1 MYIYKYVYIY
11 IFMYIVV
18 IYLSPNPIVAAIST
32 QESGSIDSR
41 TRVFFVLK
49 KSAMKAGS

>member
-1 MYIYKYVYIY
+1 
-11 IFMYIVV
+11 MYIVV
-18 IYLSPNPIVAAIST
+18 IYLSPNPIVAAFST

-41 TRVFFVLK
+41 TRGLFVLK